1 MDYKDEA
8 DEDKRYK
15 GKYTKKEFSKDVEQA
30 VVKGVK
36 GAKAKKKGATNP
48 KPEKLDEPKKA
59 KRKYV
64 RGGEY
69 ADWKVSD
76 LRRFLNEKKH
86 KYLVKGGFPDGK
98 LPRSRPEMI
107 KLCKKLK
114 RKKW

>member
-1 MDYKDEA
+1 MDYQDEK

-15 GKYTKKEFSKDVEQA
+15 GKYTKKEFSKDVEEA

-36 GAKAKKKGATNP
+36 GAKGKKGKTVM
-48 KPEKLDEPKKA
+48 KPEKLDEQKKA

-69 ADWKVSD
+69 ADWKVAD

-114 RKKW
+114 KKKW

>member
-36 GAKAKKKGATNP
+36 GAEGKKGAKGA

-69 ADWKVSD
+69 ADWKVAD

-86 KYLVKGGFPDGK
+86 KYLVKGGFPDDK

>member
-1 MDYKDEA
+1 M
-8 DEDKRYK
+8 
-15 GKYTKKEFSKDVEQA
+15 
-30 VVKGVK
+30 
-36 GAKAKKKGATNP
+36 

-69 ADWKVSD
+69 ADWKVAD